1 MSDKLTD
8 LHFLEK
14 LGEGSLYILN
24 FQIEDALRYGLKA
37 DQLIDQK
44 GELAKAWREL
54 ENNYETFNKS
64 IVNVREII
72 NRMDVE
78 APNE

>member
-8 LHFLEK
+8 LEFLEK
-14 LGEGSLYILN
+14 LGGSLVLN
-24 FQIEDALRYGLKA
+24 YDIMDALQYSLSA
-37 DQLIDQK
+37 DQLIDQE

-54 ENNYETFNKS
+54 ENNYEAFNKS

-72 NRMDVE
+72 DRMDVE
-78 APNE
+78 VSNE